1 MGNMEKLNTP
11 TSKEKGGNKPSSS
24 FENIKKAVDK
34 VKQAEDFGD
43 YQRTCGEIR
52 GLLTARQYITDLKQR
67 MEHSDDE

>member
-1 MGNMEKLNTP
+1 MDA
-11 TSKEKGGNKPSSS
+11 
-24 FENIKKAVDK
+24 FEALWDDIDKK
-34 VKQAEDFGD
+34 VKQLSDWISGGQAQDFGD

>member
-34 VKQAEDFGD
+34 VKQAED
-43 YQRTCGEIR
+43 TE
-52 GLLTARQYITDLKQR
+52 KQKDQKILNVL
-67 MEHSDDE
+67 EQELQASESHA